1 MALEGP
7 RIHYTRDESDRE
19 DAHALALRLARQIE
33 ELLEATP
40 SLANPNGVDRSHQI
54 RMARAMAASLVDEL
68 EGIVAAKRSGPPS
81 SRRAGIA

>member
-7 RIHYTRDESDRE
+7 RIHYTRDDDRE

-33 ELLEATP
+33 ELLESTP
-40 SLANPNGVDRSHQI
+40 SLANPSAVDRSPHQI

-68 EGIVAAKRSGPPS
+68 EGIVAAKRGGPPS
-81 SRRAGIA
+81 SKRAGIA